1 MVPCYTIIVPKIPS
15 RFLDYNELPSNN
27 DSEIEPARPIGQQ
40 QLDGARLFSS
50 REEYVKTLPSGIK
63 YMEIGV
69 AWGYYSEL
77 VCQHASPSEIVLVD
91 PFNNDL
97 KCWSWRK
104 FGECKCTNMKHEL
117 LFTPETNEQYIID
130 LFSKYGK
137 VRTIKGFAPQILP
150 EESGYDYIYVD
161 MTNGRIEIRE
171 VLKKVSSMIK
181 SGGVVGLNDY
191 LIYDGII
198 EDAPYGTFQA
208 VNEFL
213 HFNENWVVDAIA
225 LHPIGFYDIYLRKK

>member
-1 MVPCYTIIVPKIPS
+1 MAKIPT
-15 RFLDYNELPSNN
+15 RFLDYNELPDFTDN
-27 DSEIEPARPIGQQ
+27 EIEPARPIDPF
-40 QLDGARLFSS
+40 QLANAKVFST
-50 REEYVKTLPSGIK
+50 REDYIETLPIGIK
-63 YMEIGV
+63 YMEVGV

-77 VCQHASPSEIVLVD
+77 VCQHATPSEIVLVD

-117 LFTPETNEQYIID
+117 LFTPETNEQYILN

-137 VRTIKGFAPQILP
+137 VRTIKGLAPQILP
-150 EESGYDYIYVD
+150 DEKDYDYIYID

-171 VLKKVSSMIK
+171 VLKKVSKMVK
-181 SGGVVGLNDY
+181 PGGVIGLNDY
-191 LIYDGII
+191 LIYDGVID
-198 EDAPYGTFQA
+198 DAPYGTFQA

-213 HFNENWVVDAIA
+213 YFNRDWAVDAIA
-225 LHPIGFYDIYLRKK
+225 LHPIGFNDIYLRRIK

>member
-1 MVPCYTIIVPKIPS
+1 MAKIPGK
-15 RFLDYNELPSNN
+15 FLEYDEKPDN
-27 DSEIEPARPIGQQ
+27 DDGYIESARPIFQF
-40 QLDGARLFSS
+40 QLDKAKLYSS

-69 AWGYYSEL
+69 AWGYYSEI
-77 VCQHASPSEIVLVD
+77 VCQQAAPSEIVLVD

-130 LFSKYGK
+130 LFSKYGN
-137 VRTIKGFAPQILP
+137 VRTIKGFAPYILP
-150 EESGYDYIYVD
+150 DETGYDYIYID
-161 MTNGRIEIRE
+161 MTNGREEIRE
-171 VLKKVSSMIK
+171 VLKKTSKMVK
-181 SGGVVGLNDY
+181 PGGVIGLNDY
-191 LIYDGII
+191 LIYDGVI
-198 EDAPYGTFQA
+198 EDAPYGTYQA

-213 HFNENWVVDAIA
+213 FFNQDWSVDALA
-225 LHPIGFYDIYLRKK
+225 LHPIGFYDIYLRKAL

>member
-1 MVPCYTIIVPKIPS
+1 MPKIPS
-15 RFLDYNELPSNN
+15 RYLEYNESPSFNN
-27 DSEIEPARPIGQQ
+27 DQIEPGRPIDPL
-40 QLDGARLFSS
+40 QLSGAKLFSS
-50 REEYVKTLPSGIK
+50 REEYINSLPSGIR

-77 VCQHASPSEIVLVD
+77 VCQKTAPSEIVLVD

-104 FGECKCTNMKHEL
+104 FGECKCTNMEHEL

-137 VRTIKGFAPQILP
+137 VRTIRGFAPQILP
-150 EESGYDYIYVD
+150 NENGYDYIYID
-161 MTNGRIEIRE
+161 MTNDRIQIRE
-171 VLKKVSSMIK
+171 VLKKVSKMVNI
-181 SGGVVGLNDY
+181 GGVIGLNDY

-213 HFNENWVVDAIA
+213 YFNKDWVVDAIA
-225 LHPIGFYDIYLRKK
+225 LHSIGFNDIYLRKIK

>member
-1 MVPCYTIIVPKIPS
+1 MPKIPS
-15 RFLDYNELPSNN
+15 IYLEYDELPASNK
-27 DSEIEPARPIGQQ
+27 DEKEPARPIDQY
-40 QLDGARLFSS
+40 QLSKARVFSG
-50 REEYVKTLPSGIK
+50 REEYIKTLPPSIK

-117 LFTPETNEQYIID
+117 LFTPETNEQYIVN
-130 LFSKYGK
+130 LFSKYGN
-137 VRTIKGFAPQILP
+137 VRTIKGFAPEVLP
-150 EESGYDYIYVD
+150 NENEYDYIYID
-161 MTNGRIEIRE
+161 MTNDRIQIRE
-171 VLKKVSSMIK
+171 VLKKVSRMLK
-181 SGGVVGLNDY
+181 PGGVVGLNDY
-191 LIYDGII
+191 VIYDGVI
-198 EDAPYGTFQA
+198 EDIFYGTFQA

-213 HFNENWVVDAIA
+213 YFNKDWSVDAIA
-225 LHPIGFYDIYLRKK
+225 LHPLGFNDIYLRKPS

>member
-1 MVPCYTIIVPKIPS
+1 MAKIPT
-15 RFLDYNELPSNN
+15 RYLDYDELPNFS
-27 DSEIEPARPIGQQ
+27 DDEIEPARTIDSK
-40 QLDGARLFSS
+40 QLLRSSLFSS
-50 REEYVKTLPSGIK
+50 REDYIKTLPSGIK

-77 VCQHASPSEIVLVD
+77 VCQHSNPSEIVLVD

-130 LFSKYGK
+130 LFAKYGP
-137 VRTIKGFAPQILP
+137 VRTIKGFAPQALP
-150 EESGYDYIYVD
+150 SETGYDYVYID
-161 MTNGRIEIRE
+161 MTNGRVEIRE
-171 VLKKVSSMIK
+171 VLKKVSSMVK
-181 SGGVVGLNDY
+181 VNGVVGLNDY
-191 LIYDGII
+191 LIYDGVI

-213 HFNENWVVDAIA
+213 HFNKNWVVDAIA
-225 LHPIGFYDIYLRKK
+225 LHPIGFNDIYIRRVL

>member
-1 MVPCYTIIVPKIPS
+1 MAKIPT
-15 RFLDYNELPSNN
+15 RYLDYDELPNFSN
-27 DSEIEPARPIGQQ
+27 DEIEPGRTIDRK
-40 QLDGARLFSS
+40 QLLRSSLFSS
-50 REEYVKTLPSGIK
+50 REDYIKTLPSGIK

-77 VCQHASPSEIVLVD
+77 VCQHCNPSEIVLVD

-130 LFSKYGK
+130 LFSKYGP
-137 VRTIKGFAPQILP
+137 VRTIKGFAPHALP
-150 EESGYDYIYVD
+150 NETGYDYVYVD
-161 MTNGRIEIRE
+161 MTNGRVEIRE
-171 VLKKVSSMIK
+171 VLKKVSNMVK
-181 SGGVVGLNDY
+181 VNGVVGLNDY

-213 HFNENWVVDAIA
+213 HFNKNWVVDAIA
-225 LHPIGFYDIYLRKK
+225 LHPIGFNDIYLRRVL

>member
-1 MVPCYTIIVPKIPS
+1 MPS
-15 RFLDYNELPSNN
+15 RYLEYNESPSFNS
-27 DSEIEPARPIGQQ
+27 DEIEPGRPIDPS
-40 QLDGARLFSS
+40 QLASAKVFSS
-50 REEYVKTLPSGIK
+50 REEYISSIPSSIK

-104 FGECKCTNMKHEL
+104 FGECKCSGIKHRL
-117 LFTPETNEQYIID
+117 LFTPETNEKYIID
-130 LFSKYGK
+130 LFSKYDN
-137 VRTIKGFAPQILP
+137 VRTIKGYAPEILP
-150 EESGYDYIYVD
+150 NEHDYDYIYID
-161 MTNGRIEIRE
+161 MTNDRIQIRE
-171 VLKKVSSMIK
+171 VLKKASSMVK
-181 SGGVVGLNDY
+181 LGGIIGLNDY

-198 EDAPYGTFQA
+198 EDAAYGTFQA

-213 HFNENWVVDAIA
+213 HFNKNWIVDAIA
-225 LHPIGFYDIYLRKK
+225 LHPLGFNDIYIRRVF